1 MKEGP
6 WSDAHFDQMNW
17 HDNHVHG
24 IGIRE
29 GQWGAGE
36 LSLDIDY
43 ILEWLP
49 AKDGTV
55 AFRIAP
61 ARLTFSEVTDLRIDL
76 DYASASAGL
85 GPFSMDGI
93 SRAGN
98 AWTITVNWP
107 PGSITFS
114 AAGFVQTLTGSP
126 VVSKAQCLTAKER
139 TSSGLS

>member
-6 WSDAHFDQMNW
+6 WSDAHFDQMSW

-24 IGIRE
+24 LDICE
-29 GQWGAGE
+29 GQWGAGK

-43 ILEWLP
+43 ILDWLP
-49 AKDGTV
+49 AEGGAV
-55 AFRIAP
+55 SFRIAP

-76 DYASASAGL
+76 DYASASAAL

-93 SRAGN
+93 SRAEN

-114 AAGFVQTLTGSP
+114 ATGFVQTLTGSP
-126 VVSKAQCLTAKER
+126 VVSDAQCLTAKER
-139 TSSGLS
+139 TSTGSS